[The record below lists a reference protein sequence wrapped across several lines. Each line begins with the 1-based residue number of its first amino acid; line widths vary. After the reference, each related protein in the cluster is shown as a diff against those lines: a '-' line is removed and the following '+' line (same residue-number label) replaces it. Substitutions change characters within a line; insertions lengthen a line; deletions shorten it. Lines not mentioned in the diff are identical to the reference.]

1 MTDLTELK
9 LARGFRFAGIHAGV
23 KVSRR
28 DLALIVSETPC
39 AAAGVVTRNQF
50 RAACADRIDRVLPA
64 AGVRAV
70 VVSSGNANC
79 LSGPQEAADDE
90 RVATLTHAALGLS
103 PAELVLTA
111 QTGGIG
117 KPLPMDV
124 LAAGIPRA
132 VEALSS
138 DPAEAADAILTTDKV
153 IKVASRQVSLPGGTV
168 TLTAIAKGS
177 GMIHPD
183 MATMLAFVL
192 TDAACAPDE
201 LKQVLRA
208 ATGLSFNQASVDRDT
223 STNDM
228 ALLLANGLSG
238 VEVDSRCAP
247 FADAVRAVCED
258 LARQIAADG
267 EGATR
272 LITVEVRGTP
282 DDDAARELSR
292 AVVTSNLFK
301 SSLFGDSSGWPRALA
316 AIGAHA
322 ARLGM
327 TLDKSALRVECE
339 GVELV
344 RGGHP
349 TGGRADVRLPEVH
362 YLIELGAGPG
372 RAQAWGCDLSYD
384 YVTINAVTKSD
395 PLETHSPGL
404 KRRLLVEALG
414 YIRRFKNRLAV
425 IKYGGAAM
433 LRDDLKDAFAEDV
446 ALLKSAGLQPVV
458 VHGGGPEIS
467 RTLAQL
473 GEETRFVDGIRVT
486 DETSVKV
493 VEMVLTGRV
502 NTDVVTRIHTM
513 GGQAVGLS
521 GKDGGLL
528 KARKLELAG
537 KDLGLV
543 GEVEHVETHLLMT
556 LLDAGYIPVISP
568 VGVTPG
574 GQTLNIN
581 ADTAAAQVALALG
594 AEKLIFLTDVA
605 GILGPEGEK
614 IHRASASQ
622 ITHLIAEG
630 AISGGMIPKVEAMLS
645 ALSGGVRSAHVI
657 DGRVPHNLLAELF
670 TERGVGTWITAGP
683 PEGSGADEG

>member
-1 MTDLTELK
+1 VSDLH
-9 LARGFRFAGIHAGV
+9 LARGYRYAGIHAGV
-23 KVSRR
+23 KVSRK
-28 DLALIVSETPC
+28 DLALIVSEAP
-39 AAAGVVTRNQF
+39 AAAAAVVTRNQC
-50 RAACADRIDRVLPA
+50 RAACADRTDRLLPA
-64 AGVRAV
+64 SDLRAIL
-70 VVSSGNANC
+70 VSSGNANC

-90 RVATLTHAALGLS
+90 RLAELTAAALGLS
-103 PAELVLTA
+103 GAAAVLTA

-117 KPLPMDV
+117 KPLPMDA
-124 LAAGIPRA
+124 LARGIPLA
-132 VEALSS
+132 VEALEP
-138 DPAEAADAILTTDKV
+138 DPEQAAEAILTTDKAL
-153 IKVASRQVSLPGGTV
+153 KLASRQFEHAGGTV
-168 TLTAIAKGS
+168 TITAIAKGS

-183 MATMLAFVL
+183 MATMLAFLL
-192 TDAACAPDE
+192 TDAAASPDD
-201 LKQVLRA
+201 LKQILRE
-208 ATGLSFNQASVDRDT
+208 ATGYSFNQTSVDRDT
-223 STNDM
+223 STNDVAM
-228 ALLLANGLSG
+228 LLANGVSG
-238 VEVDSRCAP
+238 VSVDAGCQP
-247 FADAVRAVCED
+247 FVRAVRELCEE
-258 LARQIAADG
+258 LARMIAADG

-272 LITVEVRGTP
+272 LIAVEVSGAP

-292 AVVTSNLFK
+292 AVVTSSLFK
-301 SSLFGDSSGWPRALA
+301 SSLFGDASGWPRAMA
-316 AIGAHA
+316 AVGAHA
-322 ARLGM
+322 ARLGL
-327 TLDKSALRVECE
+327 TLRKEALRVECE

-344 RGGHP
+344 SGGHP
-349 TGGRADVRLPEVH
+349 TGARADVRKPEVS
-362 YLIELGAGPG
+362 YLIELGLGEG
-372 RAQAWGCDLSYD
+372 RATAWGCDLSYD

-404 KRRLLVEALG
+404 KRRLLVEALS

-473 GEETRFVDGIRVT
+473 GEKTRFEDGIRVT

-513 GGQAVGLS
+513 GGQAVGIS

-528 KARKLELAG
+528 RARKLEVAG

-543 GEVEHVETHLLMT
+543 GEVEHVETGLITT

-568 VGVTPG
+568 VGVTQD

-581 ADTAAAQVALALG
+581 ADTAAAQVAVALG

-605 GILGPEGEK
+605 GILGPEGIK
-614 IHRASASQ
+614 LSQ
-622 ITHLIAEG
+622 TGPEEVRGLIESG
-630 AISGGMIPKVEAMLS
+630 AITGGMIPKVEAMLT
-645 ALSGGVRSAHVI
+645 ALEGGVHSAHII

-670 TERGVGTWITAGP
+670 TDRGVGTWIKP
-683 PEGSGADEG
+683 KEDEAY